1 MTWHTRH
8 IGAGGWPSLA
18 VISPSGSLV
27 YITVG
32 GGQQKMNELQ
42 ALVDSLLRLYA
53 ADSDLRQIRR
63 QVVEFTQRKKASG
76 DDDDGGGQQAEPQ
89 TTVVD
94 KGKQKDVDD
103 DEEEEHDDEGQ
114 ALPPLNRKPVQL
126 ALEKDKLAL
135 GQAPLRYG
143 IQLLLEW
150 CPASH
155 VCGRFPHGVAVDR
168 EGDRMFIADSGHHRI
183 LVLSLDGAFRTAI
196 GSTSPA
202 VALNAIISFSFNCL

>member
-1 MTWHTRH
+1 
-8 IGAGGWPSLA
+8 
-18 VISPSGSLV
+18 
-27 YITVG
+27 
-32 GGQQKMNELQ
+32 
-42 ALVDSLLRLYA
+42 
-53 ADSDLRQIRR
+53 
-63 QVVEFTQRKKASG
+63 VVEFTQRKKASG
-76 DDDDGGGQQAEPQ
+76 DDDDDGGQQAEPQ

-94 KGKQKDVDD
+94 KGKQKDVADE
-103 DEEEEHDDEGQ
+103 DEEEEEEEGDDEGQ

-150 CPASH
+150 CNSCPASH

-183 LVLSLDGAFRTAI
+183 LVLSTVVV
-196 GSTSPA
+196 
-202 VALNAIISFSFNCL
+202 VAGLLEGLPPEGHSEDHVARLQKRQRRYLVVFIF